1 MERTTI
7 YDLQTRAQALRKKT
21 QEGSI
26 TPEEVGGLL
35 ADTLAM
41 LANIEQTADGLGIRK
56 VYPTKEAME
65 ADSAPMGTNG
75 KPLRY
80 GQLVSVCDDAHADNP
95 ENGNIYAYQK
105 PGWMLI
111 GNIRDN
117 QPLPIVQEMG
127 DDMNKV
133 MSQAVVTRL
142 LTQKMPFFKPSA
154 SENQKGMFIDAD
166 GSIRPAPSGFGVAS
180 YDIYAYDGIAFV
192 ESSAK
197 TFAYLYAIY
206 RDGEVIEVGEQL
218 SGNYYSAV
226 VDCSKGD
233 MLYVQNSNNIIIE
246 PVWKGIYEDLDDY
259 MKNVLGKKHII
270 DLRDILAGG
279 TNNAKFFYNKTLAR
293 EDISGIKVADKYAC
307 CKIDVSSCRGKTI
320 TLNTYGVTSRAYDSF
335 TDVDGRILSQFQHPL
350 PTDVLVPHNAHDLYL
365 STSFG
370 RGNAAE
376 TFNYKEG
383 DYPSVTIYEDGV
395 YNLAKEFGDT
405 KRTLDKIKT
414 SNETYDLITPD
425 LYSYV
430 GDCLQLFKYPMSLR
444 ANYNALN
451 MGLSLNTSDYNVRKL
466 GKNLERYFQFTPSS
480 DGVYSV
486 LANLVRPDMVVLTQK
501 SFNVT
506 VKVPKNPTTVKNILL
521 IGDSETEGVLNNSG
535 VRGSESGTF
544 PYANELKR
552 LLQTTDGSPKGVGL
566 TNVRLIGTRN
576 TVNGRHEGYGGR
588 TTISFLN
595 NGSPF
600 YIGGKIDFDA
610 YLQQDKVY
618 DDVYHK
624 GVDII
629 YILLG
634 ANDKTSYT
642 VQDGVLTI
650 SKALYKVSMKR
661 LLAKIKE
668 QIKEGKGVMA
678 NSNVK
683 VVLLNYGFPYVN
695 GFGYHPYGS
704 GEFDTG
710 NVVAKSFYECYKINN
725 EIVAENDYKEW
736 VFSTMCATQ
745 VDSENGFVYMD
756 KPLNNYIPDTEKV
769 SLEQVHFNRSAY
781 QQFAQAVLRDI
792 IYRVS

>member
-1 MERTTI
+1 MNI
-7 YDLQTRAQALRKKT
+7 YELQRRARSLREKT

-41 LANIEQTADGLGIRK
+41 LANIEQTADGLGIRN

-80 GQLVSVCDDAHADNP
+80 GQLVSVCDDEHADNP
-95 ENGNIYAYQK
+95 ENGSIYAYQK

-117 QPLPIVQEMG
+117 QPLPIVQDMG
-127 DDMNKV
+127 GAKNKA
-133 MSQAVVTRL
+133 MSQATVTKL
-142 LTQKMPFFKPSA
+142 LTQKMPFFKPS
-154 SENQKGMFIDAD
+154 SSGNQKSKYIKQD
-166 GSIRPAPSGFGVAS
+166 GSISPTAAGWGVAS
-180 YDIYAYDGIAFV
+180 YDISTYNGRAVV

-197 TFAYLYAIY
+197 SIAYLYAIY
-206 RDGEVIEVGEQL
+206 KEGEVIEVGKQL
-218 SGNYYSAV
+218 TDSYYAEV

-233 MLYVQNSNNIIIE
+233 TLYVQNDNSTVIE
-246 PVWKGIYEDLDDY
+246 PIWKDAFSSFDDY
-259 MKNVLGKKHII
+259 MKTVLGKKHVI
-270 DLRDILAGG
+270 DLRDTLAGG
-279 TNNAKFFYNKTLAR
+279 TNSAKFFYNKTLTR

-307 CKIDVSSCRGKTI
+307 CKIDVSSYQGKTI

-335 TDVDGRILSQFQHPL
+335 TDVGGRILSQFQHPL

-370 RGNAAE
+370 RGEGAE

-383 DYPSVTIYEDGV
+383 DFPSITVYEDGV
-395 YNLAKEFGDT
+395 YDLAKEFGDI
-405 KRTLDKIKT
+405 KRALDKIKT

-430 GDCLQLFKYPMSLR
+430 GDCLQLFKYPISLR

-486 LANLVRPDMVVLTQK
+486 LANVVRPDMVVLTQK

-618 DDVYHK
+618 DDVSHK

-642 VQDGVLTI
+642 VQDGVLMV
-650 SKALYKVSMKR
+650 SKALYKVSIKR

-668 QIKEGKGVMA
+668 QIKEGQGAMA
-678 NSNVK
+678 NQNVK
-683 VVLLNYGFPYVN
+683 VVLLNYGFPYIN

-704 GEFDTG
+704 GEFGTG
-710 NVVAKSFYECYKINN
+710 NVIAKSFYECYLLNN
-725 EIVAENDYKEW
+725 EIIAENDYREW

-745 VDSENGFVYMD
+745 VDSENGFVYMN